1 MPTIAVPEAT
11 YQRLSRRATALCTT
25 IEALA
30 EPALEQIAREPE
42 AERPP
47 LDSANEMTIE
57 EWKKGMVAW
66 QAVVESRA
74 DRYPPKEVPYDQ
86 WKILF
91 DAHMRDVES
100 RADRYP
106 PGHITDCSRE
116 SIYEGC
122 GE

>member
-1 MPTIAVPEAT
+1 MPTITVPEAT
-11 YQRLSRRATALCTT
+11 YQRLSRRAAALSKT

-30 EPALEQIAREPE
+30 EPALEQIAREPITD
-42 AERPP
+42 PLP
-47 LDSANEMTIE
+47 LDPPGEMPYQ
-57 EWKKGMVAW
+57 EWKM
-66 QAVVESRA
+66 
-74 DRYPPKEVPYDQ
+74 
-86 WKILF
+86 LF
-91 DAHMRDVES
+91 DEHMQAVES